1 MAMLLWPPDV
11 VDAILQQKDP
21 EPALLEAA
29 RLSPCDAKLW
39 RDRVSFCR
47 GIVWALSV
55 RGTNTPEG
63 KLAQQYVDMLR
74 KEYPQAAKRADFER
88 KVRLN
93 DPNQSTAW
101 DRLCNG
107 LYDK

>member
-1 MAMLLWPPDV
+1 MAILWPPSV

-39 RDRVSFCR
+39 RDRVAFCR
-47 GIVWALSV
+47 ALVWAQTACKPNS
-55 RGTNTPEG
+55 PERRMVEPYI
-63 KLAQQYVDMLR
+63 AELR
-74 KEYPQAAKRADFER
+74 KSYPKAAERADFER
-88 KVRLN
+88 RVRLN